1 MHNNQTIDLLK
12 LILVQGN
19 NQINK
24 LQEGVLQKGETI
36 VYTILL
42 KIKTVK
48 KEIRM
53 IQNLF
58 QKGFEYSKE
67 KTS

>member
-1 MHNNQTIDLLK
+1 MNNNQTIDLLK
-12 LILVQGN
+12 LILVQCN
-19 NQINK
+19 NQIIK
-24 LQEGVLQKGETI
+24 LQESVLKKGETI
-36 VYTILL
+36 VYIILL
-42 KIKTVK
+42 KIKTLK
-48 KEIRM
+48 KQIRM